1 MVATVGDSIGNEL
14 APAALSF
21 ITLLFVIL
29 QRMGSSC
36 LGKMEKR
43 YGTYFVG
50 TFLPAVAVLVFN
62 VKML

>member
-29 QRMGSSC
+29 SVWVAPV
-36 LGKMEKR
+36 LAKWKKDMEH
-43 YGTYFVG
+43 T
-50 TFLPAVAVLVFN
+50 L
-62 VKML
+62 